1 MTNTNLTIARTALIT
16 SAVMGAALAGAYIM
30 EYGFKI
36 LPCPLCLEQRQ
47 PYFVAIPL
55 GLAVAASTRWQAPRM
70 VGVAGAVLLALI
82 LFWSAKLG
90 VFHAGVEWGFWA
102 GPADCAVAQ
111 PITRS
116 ASGLLSQLSQTRVVS
131 CTEAAWRFFGTLSL
145 AGFNAL
151 ISLVLASLCAAA
163 ALGVTIPG
171 LSPRSTNSV
180 AAQ

>member
-1 MTNTNLTIARTALIT
+1 MTNTNLTIARAALIT

-55 GLAVAASTRWQAPRM
+55 GLAVAASARWQAPRM
-70 VGVAGAVLLALI
+70 VVVAGLALLVLVLL
-82 LFWSAKLG
+82 WSTKLG
-90 VFHAGVEWGFWA
+90 VFHAGVEWGFWP
-102 GPADCAVAQ
+102 GPADCAAAQ

-116 ASGLLSQLSQTRVVS
+116 ASGLLSQLSQTRVIS

-151 ISLVLASLCAAA
+151 ISLALASLCAAV
-163 ALGVTIPG
+163 ALSIAIPG
-171 LSPRSTNSV
+171 LSPRHHDQG
-180 AAQ
+180 AEQ